1 MTTVNDLF
9 ETKLSQA
16 DLKAHIEAMDED
28 EPGEIEFDEFLD
40 YYKARLYVEWLWKQ
54 ADADKSGSLDKDGA
68 LSMEES

>member
-1 MTTVNDLF
+1 
-9 ETKLSQA
+9 
-16 DLKAHIEAMDED
+16 MDED